1 MPIGCG
7 LISNE
12 ATGFTE
18 APRECDRKAHTFL
31 CSFLVIDSEMQLSV
45 KIMDNIK
52 KVKADLIAEIEK
64 RVSDRILEQ
73 TNADLL
79 IKLINYADSL
89 DEAINIAALG
99 TTYKRTGLHFDK
111 RLEKMSNTIK
121 YFKKN
126 ETLSFHTD
134 DNKPTHK
141 LIIGDNYEALQNLLI
156 QYRGKVNVIYIDPPY
171 GKDSMG
177 EFAATNYNNA
187 ITRDNLLSMLYPRL
201 QLAKQLLSDDG
212 VIFCSIDD
220 KNQAYV
226 KCLFDEVMGEGNFI
240 ACAPRKT
247 GAGDAATRSSSELR
261 KPFDYLL
268 IYKRGNDTELQKKI
282 VGEKEYK
289 YCDKLGNYK
298 LDKFQASGSDATRK
312 ARPNLYYPIYVTK
325 NSLLSLKKTE
335 DCIKTILPQKI
346 NGEDGR
352 WMWKPEKFEKD
363 KDDYLFCDGTCIFRK
378 TYYDEEEDQNI
389 YQVEKAWIDGGEFR
403 NAKGTSDLSEIIS
416 KNIFKNPKP
425 IALVEWCINLVPKKD
440 NQIIL
445 DFFGGS
451 GTTGH
456 AVLDL
461 NRSEKKEG
469 NLLEDS
475 QEEGNRTF
483 ILCQLN
489 EKTETTPNGI
499 AYDVTSK
506 RLKRIMTGECYDG
519 SKDFKWLE
527 KNEPYGGNLD
537 VYEIGSVSNFEWT
550 EGKTPFDVIDETLY
564 GKEKFATVREK
575 IEWVCGNFDKTQK
588 YLEKLN
594 EEE

>member
-1 MPIGCG
+1 MLAPIRCG
-7 LISNE
+7 LIYGIWRSSCRLSVDE
-12 ATGFTE
+12 IE
-18 APRECDRKAHTFL
+18 RPAPFFYSDVK
-31 CSFLVIDSEMQLSV
+31 IDSEMQLSV

-79 IKLINYADSL
+79 IKLINNADSL

-126 ETLSFHTD
+126 EKLSFHTD
-134 DNKPTHK
+134 DDKPTHK

-220 KNQAYV
+220 RNQAYV
-226 KCLFDEVMGEGNFI
+226 KCLMDEVFGEGNFVAMFVWQKNFAPKNDNKYISISTDNILCFAKEIKCFTRNLLPRTEEQNESYSNPDNDDRGVWTSGSMLATTFSQSGVFEII
-240 ACAPRKT
+240 APNGKT
-247 GAGDAATRSSSELR
+247 HLPPQGRCWRYSKQSLQA
-261 KPFDYLL
+261 L
-268 IYKRGNDTELQKKI
+268 IDDNRIWWGND
-282 VGEKEYK
+282 
-289 YCDKLGNYK
+289 GNNVPRVK
-298 LDKFQASGSDATRK
+298 RF
-312 ARPNLYYPIYVTK
+312 
-325 NSLLSLKKTE
+325 
-335 DCIKTILPQKI
+335 
-346 NGEDGR
+346 
-352 WMWKPEKFEKD
+352 
-363 KDDYLFCDGTCIFRK
+363 
-378 TYYDEEEDQNI
+378 
-389 YQVEKAWIDGGEFR
+389 
-403 NAKGTSDLSEIIS
+403 LSEMPNGIVPQNLLLYKDVGS
-416 KNIFKNPKP
+416 NQDGNKQMREIFDAQIFDFPKP
-425 IALVEWCINLVPKKD
+425 IQLIKHFGIIATKPTSL
-440 NQIIL
+440 IL
-445 DFFGGS
+445 DFFAGS

-461 NRSEKKEG
+461 NKQDG
-469 NLLEDS
+469 
-475 QEEGNRTF
+475 GNRTF

-489 EKTETTPNGI
+489 EMTETTPKGI

-506 RLKRIMTGECYDG
+506 RLKRVMTGECYDG
-519 SKDFKWLE
+519 TKDFKWLE
-527 KNEPYGGNLD
+527 KNDPYGGNLD